1 MLENALEELTSSD
14 TSAISQ
20 LISKLVHQANVKQVS
35 KAYYNRYDRVLSC
48 LTSNMIV

>member
-20 LISKLVHQANVKQVS
+20 LISKFAHQANVKQVS
-35 KAYYNRYDRVLSC
+35 KAYSNRRRRRQKMGSE
-48 LTSNMIV
+48 NG